1 MNPARLRGH
10 GRHVRSHLDQR
21 VHKARRQNAGI
32 RAGFLLLRQQT
43 DRLAP
48 VKAQQAVGLLD
59 DRRIEARILPGR
71 RLQQDGRLPLIAAA
85 LPDAEDGSGAVE
97 QAPHAGGERA
107 IQPRLPQAGQLF
119 GIPDPVGR
127 AAGLTQQGKGHAVRL
142 FHGPVPARQRD
153 GTQAAEA
160 AEITVIPCQQLAA
173 PACAVRPEAG
183 PVPDEAEA
191 GSFQAVVGHAGG
203 HMGMVMLHLQ
213 QRDAL
218 LLCPI
223 LRIAGREII
232 RMQVAGQRAGPDV
245 KEPLKMADL
254 LFIVF
259 QGLEILQV
267 ADVLAQ
273 EGVSALAE
281 AEAGLLLGP
290 AGEDLRFLLRHGQ
303 RLGHIAARAA
313 GKILLSVQHP
323 AQRIVTARLN
333 PAVVHQKTV
342 RDAPEGFQR
351 FRVVP
356 DDRRIGEV
364 RTGHDQ
370 HVGPV
375 FKQQHVQRCIGQHHP
390 EPAVLAQVF
399 QARLLLLQQDDGLP
413 GAGEDPLLR
422 SRYFADA
429 FHRGKIPAHDGKGLL
444 VPLLSPA
451 QTYGDR
457 RILAAA
463 GQVKAAEAL
472 AGKDFPLL
480 QRRPGK
486 LRRIPRSRLP
496 GGIIKLQRGSADRAA
511 VRLGVVAPVSDVV
524 ILAVTVRAHR
534 EGLH

>member
-1 MNPARLRGH
+1 
-10 GRHVRSHLDQR
+10 
-21 VHKARRQNAGI
+21 
-32 RAGFLLLRQQT
+32 
-43 DRLAP
+43 
-48 VKAQQAVGLLD
+48 
-59 DRRIEARILPGR
+59 
-71 RLQQDGRLPLIAAA
+71 
-85 LPDAEDGSGAVE
+85 
-97 QAPHAGGERA
+97 
-107 IQPRLPQAGQLF
+107 
-119 GIPDPVGR
+119 
-127 AAGLTQQGKGHAVRL
+127 
-142 FHGPVPARQRD
+142 
-153 GTQAAEA
+153 
-160 AEITVIPCQQLAA
+160 
-173 PACAVRPEAG
+173 
-183 PVPDEAEA
+183 
-191 GSFQAVVGHAGG
+191 
-203 HMGMVMLHLQ
+203 MVMLHLQ

-223 LRIAGREII
+223 LRIAGRQII
-232 RMQVAGQRAGPDV
+232 RMQIAGQRAGADV

-273 EGVSALAE
+273 EGVFALAE
-281 AEAGLLLGP
+281 AEACFLLGP
-290 AGEDLRFLLRHGQ
+290 AGENLHFLLRYGHW
-303 RLGHIAARAA
+303 LGHIAARTP

-364 RTGHDQ
+364 RAGHDQ

-390 EPAVLAQVF
+390 EPAVLTQVLET
-399 QARLLLLQQDDGLP
+399 RLSLLQQDDRLP
-413 GAGEDPLLR
+413 GTGQDFLFR
-422 SRYFADA
+422 TGYFTDA

-451 QTYGDR
+451 QTPGDC

-463 GQVKAAEAL
+463 GQMKAAEAL
-472 AGKDFPLL
+472 DGNDVPFL

-486 LRRIPRSRLP
+486 LHRIPRSRLP
-496 GGIIKLQRGSADRAA
+496 GSIIKLQRGSADRAA